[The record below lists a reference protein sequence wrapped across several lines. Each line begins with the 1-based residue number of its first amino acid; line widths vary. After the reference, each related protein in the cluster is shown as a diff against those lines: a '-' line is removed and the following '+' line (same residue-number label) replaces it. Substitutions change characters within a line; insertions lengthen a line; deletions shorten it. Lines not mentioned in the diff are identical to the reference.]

1 MWASRGF
8 YCLAVCH
15 LVAARL
21 QPVLPDSDKGNQ
33 YILQAINFA
42 DRLSV
47 IRHVIIFLGESS
59 GSSSFD
65 LLPKLLTERLDTPV
79 TMIGKELNSLQGFIA
94 RSTVLVIFYSDLN
107 DHIIQVIEKSL
118 YAYYYV
124 SFIFVHK
131 SPLGLPLNDTQR
143 VALFT
148 WCRMESSLRVLLIEA
163 DLHGDYQSWV
173 PRRNANSSRAAS
185 ELKNLENRS
194 IWEFHKRQGFH
205 LNIGVYE
212 SLPIVYVVSAISTI
226 VVIDN

>member
-1 MWASRGF
+1 MWASRSL

-15 LVAARL
+15 LVAGQL
-21 QPVLPDSDKGNQ
+21 QPVLPDSEKGNQ

-59 GSSSFD
+59 SSSSFD
-65 LLPKLLTERLDTPV
+65 MLPKLLTERLNTPV
-79 TMIGKELNSLQGFIA
+79 TMIGEELNSLQGFIA

-107 DHIIQVIEKSL
+107 DHIMQVIEKSL

-131 SPLGLPLNDTQR
+131 SPLGLPLNDAQR
-143 VALFT
+143 VALFN

-163 DLHGDYQSWV
+163 DHHGGYQSWV
-173 PRRNANSSRAAS
+173 PRRKINSRRTASR
-185 ELKNLENRS
+185 LKKLENRS
-194 IWEFHKRQGFH
+194 VWEYHKRQGFH
-205 LNIGVYE
+205 LTIGVYE
-212 SLPIVYVVSAISTI
+212 SLPIVYVVSAKCDS
-226 VVIDN
+226 VIDN